1 LAGQGPA
8 VKIFGR
14 YAACPA
20 RGDARAVRDGALW
33 FDSTREDDRT
43 MAAMERAAGRL
54 KIGLMSLFAALS
66 WAMMPAAHAEIG
78 EIHVSRQYGISYLPL
93 MIMEDQ
99 KLIEK
104 HAKATGVDVKVEW
117 SKFASGAVMNDALLS
132 GNLQFASGGVGPF
145 TTLWAK
151 TRGNLDVRAVSA
163 INSMPLFLVT
173 RNPNVKTL
181 KDFTDKDRIALPA
194 VKVSIQAVTLQ
205 MAAEKAFGEGQQ
217 NRLDHLTVSMAH
229 PDALTALVSGKS
241 EVTAHLG
248 SPPFQ
253 YQELE
258 QQGMHKVFSSYDVL
272 GGPATF
278 NVVWTTKKFHDE
290 NPKIYAAFVAALDE
304 ATATINRD
312 KRAAGATYL
321 RISKDKDTL
330 DDIVKMLNDPA
341 IVYTT
346 TPNNV
351 MKYVDFMHKV
361 GSIKVKPDSWKEM
374 FFQNAHGLSGS

>member
-1 LAGQGPA
+1 
-8 VKIFGR
+8 
-14 YAACPA
+14 
-20 RGDARAVRDGALW
+20 
-33 FDSTREDDRT
+33 
-43 MAAMERAAGRL
+43 MAATMRALGPT
-54 KIGLMSLFAALS
+54 KSGLMLLVAALS
-66 WAMMPAAHAEIG
+66 WALLPAAQAETG

-104 HAKATGVDVKVEW
+104 HAKVAGADVKVEW

-151 TRGNLDVRAVSA
+151 TRGNLDVKAVSA

-173 RNPNVKTL
+173 RNPNVKTV
-181 KDFTDKDRIALPA
+181 KDFTDKDKIALPA

-217 NRLDHLTVSMAH
+217 NKLDHLTVSMAH
-229 PDALTALVSGKS
+229 PDAETALLSGRS
-241 EVTAHLG
+241 EITAHLG

-258 QQGMHKVFSSYDVL
+258 QPGMHKVFSSYDVL

-290 NPKIYAAFVAALDE
+290 NPKVYAAFVAALDE

-312 KRAAGATYL
+312 KRAAAQTYL
-321 RISKDKDTL
+321 RISKDKDSL
-330 DDIVKMLNDPA
+330 DDIVTMLNDPA

-351 MKYVDFMHKV
+351 MKYVDFMHKI
-361 GSIKVKPDSWKEM
+361 GSIKARPDSWKEM
-374 FFQNAHGLSGS
+374 FFQNAHQLSGS

>member
-1 LAGQGPA
+1 MTLHPT
-8 VKIFGR
+8 
-14 YAACPA
+14 
-20 RGDARAVRDGALW
+20 
-33 FDSTREDDRT
+33 SEDDTT
-43 MAAMERAAGRL
+43 MARSKRTLRNM
-54 KIGLMSLFAALS
+54 KVGLTFAVAVLS
-66 WAMMPAAHAEIG
+66 WAMLPAAYAEMG

-93 MIMEDQ
+93 MIMEDR

-104 HAKATGVDVKVEW
+104 HAKAAGIDVTVDW

-151 TRGNLDVRAVSA
+151 TRGSLDVKATSA

-173 RNPNVKTL
+173 NNPNVKTVN
-181 KDFTDKDRIALPA
+181 DFTDRDKIALPA

-205 MAAEKAFGEGQQ
+205 MAAEKAFGPGQQ
-217 NRLDHLTVSMAH
+217 NKLDHLTVSMSH
-229 PDALTALVSGKS
+229 PDAETALLSGT

-258 QQGMHKVFSSYDVL
+258 HKGVHEVFSSYDVL

-278 NVVWTTKKFHDE
+278 NVVWTTTRFHDE
-290 NPKIYAAFVAALDE
+290 NPKLYAAFIAALDE
-304 ATATINRD
+304 ATAMINGD
-312 KRAAGATYL
+312 KRAAAQTYL
-321 RISKDKDTL
+321 RVSKDKDSL
-330 DDIVKMLNDPA
+330 DNILRMLNDPE

-351 MKYVDFMHKV
+351 MKYVDFMYRI
-361 GSIKVKPDSWKEM
+361 GSIKVKPASWKEM
-374 FFQNAHGLSGS
+374 FFPNAHKLPGS

>member
-1 LAGQGPA
+1 MIDKRRGVLRSARSGLLA
-8 VKIFGR
+8 
-14 YAACPA
+14 
-20 RGDARAVRDGALW
+20 L
-33 FDSTREDDRT
+33 
-43 MAAMERAAGRL
+43 
-54 KIGLMSLFAALS
+54 AALL
-66 WAMMPAAHAEIG
+66 ACAAVPAANAEMG

-93 MIMEDQ
+93 MLMEDQ
-99 KLIEK
+99 KLLEK
-104 HAKATGVDVKVEW
+104 HAKAAGVDVKVEW

-151 TRGNLDVRAVSA
+151 TRGTLDVRATSA

-173 RNPNVKTL
+173 RNPAVKTL
-181 KDFTDKDRIALPA
+181 QDFTDKDKIALPA

-217 NRLDHLTVSMAH
+217 NKLDHLTVSMAH
-229 PDALTALVSGKS
+229 PDAETALLSGKS

-258 QQGMHKVFSSYDVL
+258 QPGMHKVFSSYDVL

-278 NVVWTTKKFHDE
+278 NVVWTTKKFYDE
-290 NPKIYAAFVAALDE
+290 NPKLYAAFMAALDE
-304 ATATINRD
+304 ATASINKD
-312 KRAAGATYL
+312 KRAAAQAYL
-321 RISKDKDTL
+321 RISKDKDSL

-351 MKYVDFMHKV
+351 MKYVNFMYKV
-361 GSIKVKPDSWKEM
+361 GSIKVKPDSWKDM
-374 FFQNAHGLSGS
+374 FFPNAHGLSGS